1 MHPHT
6 RNHTPPLTT
15 PAGLGFAPAPG
26 ALEPPAGSC
35 GLAVQPT
42 HCGRRAA
49 LPAGRFL
56 PAASS
61 SDAIALPQPA
71 GLLATAAI
79 ASVLAGAPPQ
89 RMPLPLAYLE
99 LVARLCA
106 PRPAS
111 TGSSHAV

>member
-1 MHPHT
+1 MQPHATTDHPSWPEVRPST
-6 RNHTPPLTT
+6 RGAGTT
-15 PAGLGFAPAPG
+15 GWQLWF
-26 ALEPPAGSC
+26 
-35 GLAVQPT
+35 GLAADPLWQARDPP
-42 HCGRRAA
+42 GR
-49 LPAGRFL
+49 PIL

-61 SDAIALPQPA
+61 SDAIARPQPA

-111 TGSSHAV
+111 TGSSRAV